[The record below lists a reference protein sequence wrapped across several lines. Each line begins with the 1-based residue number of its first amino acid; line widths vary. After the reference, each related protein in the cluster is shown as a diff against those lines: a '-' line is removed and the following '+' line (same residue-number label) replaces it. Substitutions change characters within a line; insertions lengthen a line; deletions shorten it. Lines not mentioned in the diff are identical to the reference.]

1 MGVVRRKDEQH
12 PRAAANSVDD
22 AGRRGSTGERSRTAR
37 GAVIA
42 CVIGLLLAVGAANA
56 SAAAPYVDGI
66 ADQNMGQWSGN
77 YQDASRAFSIPF
89 PSFFSTTWVGSP
101 ATHIRYARYVTAPDT
116 VAQGGVCEQK
126 LLSWFVYVT
135 QILHLTPVIGVW
147 NVAAGGCAHHAAP
160 STASYTTEIQQLLGL
175 LNGLGDGPVA
185 YLEVWNEPNA
195 SGVSASQAA
204 DYWTAANSICQV
216 AGCTAI
222 AGDFVDNDPD
232 QGRQAFAPGCAA
244 GLTYNKHLQPYE
256 VAYVNRLG
264 SARPAIWG
272 FHPYYAV
279 NCEQPASLTT
289 FESNLPTPGGQIWFT
304 EVGAWE
310 CRIGQSPARGTA
322 RQLSDASYLVNTL
335 MSSAPVTRV
344 FYYELAAFVYTQS
357 CAKYADSALYEANT
371 APGALYARPAAAT
384 IFGPDSTLAAV
395 TGPAVGVTSA
405 QATLS
410 GSLTPGGIYEA
421 GYSFQY
427 GLNTSYGS
435 QTAAIQV
442 GPGLATQAASAAIGG
457 LASNTTYHYRIVV
470 TDTNGT
476 TRLGTDQAFTTAP
489 AAGAN
494 LAAFGPGSLL
504 EPYAPVPGQPFG
516 WPALAAAAPGS
527 GATG

>member
-1 MGVVRRKDEQH
+1 
-12 PRAAANSVDD
+12 
-22 AGRRGSTGERSRTAR
+22 
-37 GAVIA
+37 
-42 CVIGLLLAVGAANA
+42 VGAANA

-77 YQDASRAFSIPF
+77 YQDTSGLFSIPF
-89 PSFFSTTWVGSP
+89 PSFFASTWVGSP
-101 ATHIRYARYVTAPDT
+101 TPTHIRYARYVTAPDT

-126 LLSWFVYVT
+126 LLNWFVYVT
-135 QILHLTPVIGVW
+135 QTLHLTPVIAVW
-147 NVAAGGCAHHAAP
+147 NVAEGGCAHHAPP
-160 STASYTTEIQQLLGL
+160 STAGYTTDIQQLLGL
-175 LNGLGDGPVA
+175 LNGLGDGPVPYIEA
-185 YLEVWNEPNA
+185 WNEPNS

-204 DYWTAANSICQV
+204 DYWTAANSLCQV
-216 AGCTAI
+216 DGCTAI
-222 AGDFVDNDPD
+222 AGDVVDNDPD
-232 QGRQAFAPGCAA
+232 QGGQAFAPGCAA
-244 GLTYNKHLQPYE
+244 GLTYNKHLKPYE
-256 VAYVNRLG
+256 IAYVKRLG

-279 NCEQPASLTT
+279 NCEQSASLTT

-310 CRIGQSPARGTA
+310 CRFGQSPARGTG
-322 RQLSDASYLVNTL
+322 RQLSDAQYLVNPL
-335 MSSAPVTRV
+335 MSSAQVTRV

-395 TGPAVGVTSA
+395 TGPAIGVTST

-410 GSLTPGGIYEA
+410 GSLTPA
-421 GYSFQY
+421 GVYGASYSFQY
-427 GLNTSYGS
+427 GLSASYGS
-435 QTAAIQV
+435 QTATIQL

-457 LASNTTYHYRIVV
+457 LTPNTTYHYQIVV

-476 TRLGTDQAFTTAP
+476 IRPGGDQVFTTAP

-494 LAAFGPGSLL
+494 LAAFGPGSLHKS
-504 EPYAPVPGQPFG
+504 YAPVAGQPFG
-516 WPALAAAAPGS
+516 WPVLAAATASAGV
-527 GATG
+527 TG